1 MVAAKSGLFASI
13 SFYGAVSYFHG
24 AAYGAAKA
32 GTDKMTQDMAI
43 DLAPH
48 GVAAVSIWPGFILT
62 EVIKSLPPEMLPEDL
77 RVMLPQFETPEFT
90 GLVIET
96 LSRDRKSTRLNS
108 SH

>member
-1 MVAAKSGLFASI
+1 
-13 SFYGAVSYFHG
+13 
-24 AAYGAAKA
+24 
-32 GTDKMTQDMAI
+32 MAI

-77 RVMLPQFETPEFT
+77 RAMLPQFETPEFT

-96 LSRDRKSTRLNS
+96 LSRDPELAQLYGKALIGADLGVKYGIKDLDGKDRKSKRLNS